1 MKFRVASLL
10 AILAAIFAAG
20 PLHAQTGGGKKK
32 VVFIAGKPSHAYG
45 AHEHNAGCLLLAK
58 ELQAAVPNIACDVHL
73 NGWPTDEHFADGAD
87 CIVMYCDGGV
97 GHMVNKHLDQ
107 VDALAK
113 KGVGIVCIHYGVEVP
128 KGESGDK
135 FLDWIGGY
143 FEAHW
148 SVNPTWRLRNAEL
161 LLGIQSRNSVEW
173 DTGVA
178 LSCSWLG
185 CGIIRVGALRT

>member
-1 MKFRVASLL
+1 MRFGLLFLLLLTILFSLDRT
-10 AILAAIFAAG
+10 AAIGQQAAG
-20 PLHAQTGGGKKK
+20 GPTKK
-32 VVFIAGKPSHAYG
+32 VVFLAGKPSHSYG

-73 NGWPTDEHFADGAD
+73 NGWPADEHFADGAD

-97 GHMVNKHLDQ
+97 GHMVNKHLAE

-135 FLDWIGGY
+135 F
-143 FEAHW
+143 
-148 SVNPTWRLRNAEL
+148 
-161 LLGIQSRNSVEW
+161 
-173 DTGVA
+173 
-178 LSCSWLG
+178 
-185 CGIIRVGALRT
+185 

>member
-1 MKFRVASLL
+1 MGWRLVMKFRVIVSLL
-10 AILAAIFAAG
+10 AILAIGIAAG
-20 PLHAQTGGGKKK
+20 LLSAQTAGSKKK

-73 NGWPTDEHFADGAD
+73 TGGATDEHFADGAD

-97 GHMVNKHLDQ
+97 GHMVNKHLAE

-128 KGESGDK
+128 KGESGAK
-135 FLDWIGGY
+135 FLEWIGGY
-143 FEAHW
+143 FETDW
-148 SVNPTWRLRNAEL
+148 SVNP
-161 LLGIQSRNSVEW
+161 
-173 DTGVA
+173 
-178 LSCSWLG
+178 
-185 CGIIRVGALRT
+185 